1 MKKIF
6 TLLLTLLSFYGFSQP
21 TAFTVSIS
29 PAGPYS
35 PGQMVTVLVNV
46 TGTCATQYNVNIRL
60 QDYTSGGGCS
70 VTLGNGVNG
79 IQIAANATSG
89 SKSYTLPSNF
99 DTNNAPAT
107 NCTVDPKPSTNGTPR
122 YIRAFLGP
130 NTVAACSN
138 PAQVIG
144 LSSSIVLPVE
154 LVKFDVKNNNK
165 SAMLSW
171 TTASEKDN
179 ARFDIEHST
188 DGRSFAKIG
197 EVKGNGTTYTAVD
210 YSFEHP
216 TPAKGVNYY
225 RLHQIDYDG
234 KNEYSP
240 VRSLILGGKGLIV
253 KNTIAKE
260 AVTVV
265 TDIETPTVVNIYNSA
280 GQQVISNKT
289 VQGEYMLDISA
300 LQNGL
305 YIIRTATGD
314 VARFTKL

>member
-6 TLLLTLLSFYGFSQP
+6 TLLLLLFSFSGFSQNPAVTLTPSSAAQGTSVTVSLTGGVPGGKYNINLRNSTSSP
-21 TAFTVSIS
+21 TCVAGPLATITLAAAGDPMSGSGSGSITIPYVFETSGTCTAGTSTVGTRSLRAQGVDGTVGGTNVSIS
-29 PAGPYS
+29 ITAG
-35 PGQMVTVLVNV
+35 
-46 TGTCATQYNVNIRL
+46 
-60 QDYTSGGGCS
+60 
-70 VTLGNGVNG
+70 
-79 IQIAANATSG
+79 
-89 SKSYTLPSNF
+89 
-99 DTNNAPAT
+99 
-107 NCTVDPKPSTNGTPR
+107 
-122 YIRAFLGP
+122 
-130 NTVAACSN
+130 
-138 PAQVIG
+138 
-144 LSSSIVLPVE
+144 LPVE

-165 SAMLSW
+165 SAMLTW

-280 GQQVISNKT
+280 GQQVISNKA